1 MIWRPLAPDIE
12 YALARLREGDA
23 VRGVMRDGSPF
34 WIIKHWN
41 EYGISA
47 YDTRHNGRVAK
58 GKRGA
63 MIDFPT
69 LVDWLEAC
77 LPTRQ
82 EA

>member
-23 VRGVMRDGSPF
+23 VRGVMRDGTPF

-41 EYGISA
+41 AYGLSA
-47 YDTRHNGRVAK
+47 YDARHNGRV
-58 GKRGA
+58 KRGV
-63 MIDFPT
+63 MLDFLT
-69 LVDWLEAC
+69 LVGWLEAC

-82 EA
+82 GA